1 MTVDFERPYLL
12 WLIPLALG
20 LVWLLQRGTL
30 ASWTSRQRVLA
41 LAVRCAVVILII
53 LALAGPA
60 FRGVT
65 HDAAVVF
72 LRDVS
77 ASVDD
82 AGQKTASDFIAQAS
96 REHLADSG
104 QVDFAAGAAVARAYG
119 SREDSAVAAVP
130 RDATDLASALEFAQA
145 SLPADRP
152 GRIILLSDGAVNTGR
167 PAEGVLARLKERGV
181 ELDVVPLPPENRPD
195 AAVLAVKV
203 PPAVREGETFDARV
217 TVNSADSNARATV
230 RFFQNRVLVA
240 EVEKELARGENEL
253 VIPNLRAEAGLGLY
267 EATVSLPGD
276 ARPENNRGHVV
287 TVHGG
292 AARTLLVDRD
302 PAQLDGLAGVL
313 RASGFQVEVRPASGF
328 PATLEELESF
338 DLVMLSDVPAS
349 ELSDHQMRSLASWV
363 KDFGGGFLMAG
374 GESSFGAGGYF
385 RTPVAA
391 MLPVRIERQ
400 EREETPVA
408 ALLVIL
414 DRSGSMSAMAG
425 GQTKMSL
432 ANDGA
437 SLALEV
443 LQARDLFGVFAVDT
457 RVQQVVPLASASDK
471 TGAARRIAGITSGGG
486 GIYVYTSLAEA
497 FPVLR
502 DAQAKIKHIILFAD
516 AADAE
521 EKSAGSEGNPS
532 VGGGSS
538 LDLAA
543 AMLANRI
550 TLSVVALGREEDK
563 DTTFL
568 RDLAAKGGGRFYL
581 TADATTLPRLF
592 SQETMRATQSSLRE
606 EAFLVAPMGTS
617 DVLQGIPWSEAP
629 PLLGLNLSSVKPGAD
644 LLLAAES
651 GEPILALWRYGLG
664 QAAAFLSDAKPRW
677 AAEWMTWPGY
687 GKFWTQLA
695 RQLVRPDRRDDLSA
709 EVMESGD
716 RLAVDV
722 SAVTGAGTFR
732 NGLPVTVTVAE
743 QGGSSRSLI
752 APQVAPGRYRV
763 EFPKPEAETA
773 VIAVS
778 DGAGRPVSLA
788 WMRDAGREF
797 LPVADTRPFL
807 EKLARDCGGIFQPTP
822 EQVFRPATQAASTR
836 RDLSPW
842 LLVAALLLWPVD
854 IWLRRRDW
862 T

>member
-1 MTVDFERPYLL
+1 MPVDFERPYLL
-12 WLIPLALG
+12 FLIPLALA
-20 LVWLLQRGTL
+20 LVWFLQRNSL
-30 ASWTSRQRVLA
+30 AAWTKPQKALATSVRCTILA
-41 LAVRCAVVILII
+41 LII
-53 LALAGPA
+53 VALAGPA
-60 FRGVT
+60 YRGAT
-65 HDAAVVF
+65 QDAAVVF

-77 ASVDD
+77 ASVDE
-82 AGQKTASDFIAQAS
+82 AGRKAASAFIEQAA
-96 REHLADSG
+96 REHPKDSG

-119 SREDSAVAAVP
+119 STDEGREVTVPKDS
-130 RDATDLASALEFAQA
+130 TDLASALEFAQA

-152 GRIILLSDGAVNTGR
+152 GRIVLLTDGAVNSGR
-167 PAEGVLARLKERGV
+167 PAESALARLKERGV
-181 ELDVVPLPPENRPD
+181 ELDVVPLIPETRPD
-195 AAVLAVKV
+195 AAVLSVTV
-203 PPAVREGETFDARV
+203 PPAVREGETFDAKV
-217 TVNSADSNARATV
+217 AISSAGSDARATV

-240 EVEKELARGENEL
+240 EVEKELARGVSEIR
-253 VIPNLRAEAGLGLY
+253 IPNLRAEAGLGLY
-267 EATVSLPGD
+267 EATVTLPGD
-276 ARPENNRGHVV
+276 TRPENNRGHIV

-302 PAQLDGLAGVL
+302 PAQLEGLAGVL
-313 RASGFQVEVRPASGF
+313 RASGFQVEVRPASGV
-328 PATLEELESF
+328 PATLEELEGF
-338 DLVMLSDVPAS
+338 DLVMLSDVPAQ
-349 ELSDHQMRSLASWV
+349 ELSDQQMRALASWV

-374 GESSFGAGGYF
+374 GEASFGAGGYF

-432 ANDGA
+432 ANEGA

-521 EKSAGSEGNPS
+521 EKSAGGEGNPS

-563 DTTFL
+563 DTAFL

-606 EAFLVAPMGTS
+606 DAFLVVPMGGS

-629 PLLGLNLSSVKPGAD
+629 PLLGLNLSSAKPGAD

-651 GEPILALWRYGLG
+651 GEPVLAIWRYGLG

-709 EVMESGD
+709 EVVESGD

-743 QGGSSRSLI
+743 QGGASRSLT

-773 VIAVS
+773 VIAVG
-778 DGAGRPVSLA
+778 DGAGRPISLA

-797 LPVADTRPFL
+797 LPVADSRPFL
-807 EKLARDCGGIFQPTP
+807 EKLARDGGGIFQPTP
-822 EQVFRPATQAASTR
+822 EQVFRPAAKAASTR

-842 LLVAALLLWPVD
+842 LLAAALLLWPVD

>member
-1 MTVDFERPYLL
+1 MDFERPYLL
-12 WLIPLALG
+12 FLIAPALAL
-20 LVWLLQRGTL
+20 VWFLQRNSL
-30 ASWTSRQRVLA
+30 AAWSKPQTILA
-41 LAVRCAVVILII
+41 AAVRCAILVLII
-53 LALAGPA
+53 LGLAGPA

-65 HDAAVVF
+65 RDAGVVF
-72 LRDVS
+72 LRDIS
-77 ASVDD
+77 ASVDE
-82 AGQKTASDFIAQAS
+82 AGQKAASGFIGQAA
-96 REHLADSG
+96 REHLKQSG
-104 QVDFAAGAAVARAYG
+104 EVDFAAMAAVARAFG
-119 SREDSAVAAVP
+119 NTDEPHVATVP
-130 RDATDLASALEFAQA
+130 KDATDLAAALDFAQA

-152 GRIILLSDGAVNTGR
+152 GRIVLLTDGGVNAGR
-167 PAEGVLARLKERGV
+167 PAESTLARLRDRGV
-181 ELDVVPLPPENRPD
+181 ELDVVPLIPEKRPD
-195 AAVLAVKV
+195 AAILSVTV
-203 PPAVREGETFDARV
+203 PPSVREGETFDAKV
-217 TVNSADSNARATV
+217 AVNSAEPKARATI

-240 EVEKELARGENEL
+240 EVEKELGEGVNE
-253 VIPNLRAEAGLGLY
+253 VKIPNLRAEAGLGLY
-267 EATVSLPGD
+267 EATVTLPGD
-276 ARPENNRGHVV
+276 TRPENNRGRIV

-302 PAQLDGLAGVL
+302 PSQLDALAGVL
-313 RASGFQVEVRPASGF
+313 KGGGFQVEVRPPSGF

-338 DLVMLSDVPAS
+338 DLVMLSDVPAA
-349 ELSDHQMRSLASWV
+349 ELSDQQMRSLASWV

-374 GESSFGAGGYF
+374 GEASFGAGGYF

-414 DRSGSMSAMAG
+414 DRSGSMTAMAG
-425 GQTKMSL
+425 GQTKISL
-432 ANDGA
+432 ANEGA

-443 LQARDLFGVFAVDT
+443 LQPRDLFGVFAVDT
-457 RVQQVVPLASASDK
+457 RVQQVVPLAPATDK
-471 TGAARRIAGITSGGG
+471 TAAARKIAGITAGGG
-486 GIYVYTSLAEA
+486 GIYVYTSLAEG

-521 EKSAGSEGNPS
+521 EKSAGGEGNPS
-532 VGGGSS
+532 AGGGSS
-538 LDLAA
+538 LDLAS

-563 DTTFL
+563 DTAFL

-606 EAFLVAPMGTS
+606 DAFLVTPTGSS
-617 DVLQGIPWSEAP
+617 DALRGIPWSEAP

-651 GEPILALWRYGLG
+651 GEPVLAIWRYGLG

-709 EVMESGD
+709 EVVESGD

-722 SAVTGAGTFR
+722 SAVTAAGTFR

-743 QGGSSRSLI
+743 QGGGSRTLA

-773 VIAVS
+773 VIAVG
-778 DGAGRPVSLA
+778 DGAGRPISLA

-797 LPVADTRPFL
+797 LPVADPRPFL
-807 EKLARDCGGIFQPTP
+807 EKLARDGGGVFQPTP
-822 EQVFRPATQAASTR
+822 EQVFRPATRAASTR

-842 LLVAALLLWPVD
+842 LLAAALILWPVD

>member
-1 MTVDFERPYLL
+1 MDFERPYLL
-12 WLIPLALG
+12 CLIPLALV
-20 LVWLLQRGTL
+20 LVWFLQRNSL
-30 ASWTSRQRVLA
+30 AAWKKPQKA
-41 LAVRCAVVILII
+41 LATSARCVVLVLII

-65 HDAAVVF
+65 RDAAVVF

-77 ASVDD
+77 ASVDET
-82 AGQKTASDFIAQAS
+82 GQKAASAFIGQAAH
-96 REHLADSG
+96 EHLKDSG
-104 QVDFAAGAAVARAYG
+104 QIDFAASAAVARAYG
-119 SREDSAVAAVP
+119 SRDEARLAAVP
-130 RDATDLASALEFAQA
+130 KDSTDLASALGFAEA

-152 GRIILLSDGAVNTGR
+152 GRIVLLSDGAVNAGR
-167 PAEGVLARLKERGV
+167 PAESALARLKERGV
-181 ELDVVPLPPENRPD
+181 ELDVVPLIPEKRPD
-195 AAVLAVKV
+195 AAILSVTA
-203 PPAVREGETFDARV
+203 PPSVREGETFDAKV
-217 TVNSADSNARATV
+217 AVNSVEPDTRATI

-240 EVEKELARGENEL
+240 EMEKELGQGVNE
-253 VIPNLRAEAGLGLY
+253 VRIPNLRAEAGLGLY
-267 EATVSLPGD
+267 EATVTFPGD
-276 ARPENNRGHVV
+276 ARPENNRGHLV

-302 PAQLDGLAGVL
+302 PAQLDALAGVL
-313 RASGFQVEVRPASGF
+313 RTSGFQVEVRPPSGF

-338 DLVMLSDVPAS
+338 DLVMLSDVPAQ
-349 ELSDHQMRSLASWV
+349 ELSDQQMRSLATWV
-363 KDFGGGFLMAG
+363 KDFGGGFLMSG
-374 GESSFGAGGYF
+374 GDASFGAGGYF

-432 ANDGA
+432 ANEGA

-443 LQARDLFGVFAVDT
+443 LQSRDLFGVFAVDT
-457 RVQQVVPLASASDK
+457 RVQQVVPLAPATDK
-471 TGAARRIAGITSGGG
+471 TAAARRIAGITSGGG
-486 GIYVYTSLAEA
+486 GIYVYTSLAEG

-521 EKSAGSEGNPS
+521 EKSAGGEGNPS
-532 VGGGSS
+532 TGGGSS
-538 LDLAA
+538 LDLAS

-563 DTTFL
+563 DTAFL

-606 EAFLVAPMGTS
+606 EAFLVTPTGAS

-651 GEPILALWRYGLG
+651 GEPILAIWRYGLG
-664 QAAAFLSDAKPRW
+664 QSAAFLSDAKSRW

-709 EVMESGD
+709 EVVESGD
-716 RLAVDV
+716 RLAVDI
-722 SAVTGAGTFR
+722 SAMTGAGTFR

-743 QGGSSRSLI
+743 QGGASRSLT

-773 VIAVS
+773 IIAVG
-778 DGAGRPVSLA
+778 DGAGRPISLA
-788 WMRDAGREF
+788 WMRDTGREF

-807 EKLARDCGGIFQPTP
+807 EKLAREGEGILQPTA
-822 EQVFRPATQAASTR
+822 EQVFRPARQAAATR

-842 LLVAALLLWPVD
+842 LMAAALLLWPVD

-862 T
+862 A

>member
-1 MTVDFERPYLL
+1 MLVDFERPYLL
-12 WLIPLALG
+12 FLIPLALAM
-20 LVWLLQRGTL
+20 VWISQRGSL
-30 ASWTSRQRVLA
+30 AAWTSRQRA
-41 LAVRCAVVILII
+41 LAVTVRCVLLVLLV

-60 FRGVT
+60 FRGLTRDV
-65 HDAAVVF
+65 AVIF

-77 ASVDD
+77 ASIDET
-82 AGQKTASDFIAQAS
+82 GQKTASDFVGLAAHD
-96 REHLADSG
+96 HLRGSG
-104 QVDFAAGAAVARAYG
+104 QVDFAAGAGVARSYG
-119 SREDSAVAAVP
+119 DPEAPRAVTVP
-130 RDATDLASALEFAQA
+130 RDATDLAAALEFAQA

-152 GRIILLSDGAVNTGR
+152 GRLVLLSDGAVNAGR
-167 PAEGVLARLKERGV
+167 PAESVLARLKERGV
-181 ELDVVPLPPENRPD
+181 ELDVVPLALDKRPD
-195 AAVLAVKV
+195 AAVLSVSA
-203 PPAVREGETFDARV
+203 PPSAREGETFDAKV
-217 TVNSADSNARATV
+217 SINSTEPGARATI

-240 EVEKELARGENEL
+240 EVERQLVQGASEV

-267 EATVSLPGD
+267 EAAVSLEGD
-276 ARPENNRGHVV
+276 ARPENNRNHAVV
-287 TVHGG
+287 MHGG

-302 PAQLDGLAGVL
+302 PSQVEALAGVL
-313 RASGFQVEVRPASGF
+313 RGGGFQVEVRPPSGF

-338 DLVMLSDVPAS
+338 DLVILSDVPAQ
-349 ELSDHQMRSLASWV
+349 ELSDQQMRSLASWV
-363 KDFGGGFLMAG
+363 KDFGGGFLMSG
-374 GESSFGAGGYF
+374 GDASFGAGGYF

-391 MLPVRIERQ
+391 VLPVRIERQ

-408 ALLVIL
+408 ALLVVL
-414 DRSGSMSAMAG
+414 DRSGSMTAMAG

-432 ANDGA
+432 ANEGA

-457 RVQQVVPLASASDK
+457 RVQQVVPLAPATDR
-471 TGAARRIAGITSGGG
+471 TATARKIAGITSGGG

-563 DTTFL
+563 DTAFL

-606 EAFLVAPMGTS
+606 EAFLVTPTGAS
-617 DVLQGIPWSEAP
+617 DVLHGIPWSEAP

-709 EVMESGD
+709 EVVESGD
-716 RLAVDV
+716 RLAVDI

-732 NGLPVTVTVAE
+732 NGLPVTVTVAG
-743 QGGSSRSLI
+743 QGGASRSLT

-778 DGAGRPVSLA
+778 DGAGRPISLA

-807 EKLARDCGGIFQPTP
+807 EKLARDGGGIFQPTP

-842 LLVAALLLWPVD
+842 LLAAALLLWPVD